1 VTEPSSAARPDPGGP
16 PTTDARISP
25 HLIAA
30 IVVGVLIVVLAAQN
44 SASAHIHL
52 LFWQVRTPLYGLVV
66 ISALF
71 GAAVAVAAGGLWR
84 HRRRDHD
91 DERRELVRLRG
102 RSSRRAHTDTA

>member
-1 VTEPSSAARPDPGGP
+1 MSTHEPVQDRSETP
-16 PTTDARISP
+16 PLASRVSG

-30 IVVGVLIVVLAAQN
+30 VVVGALLVILAAQN

-71 GAAVAVAAGGLWR
+71 GTAVAVAAGGLLR
-84 HRRRDHD
+84 HRRQVA
-91 DERRELVRLRG
+91 DEEHRELLRLRK
-102 RSSRRAHTDTA
+102 RPTRRPRTNTA